1 MFGPSLVNSSSEKGK
16 DRPFNEHFDYL
27 LELGVFHANQSLLYR
42 RDLITTVS
50 DQVWD
55 KVENQETQKWL
66 RKWVPP
72 SHNAPGSSVLKKVDS
87 LLAEVQ
93 ADWEDLKEMLS
104 RIEAIGRYNRL
115 LT

>member
-1 MFGPSLVNSSSEKGK
+1 MFGPSLVNGSSEKGK

-42 RDLITTVS
+42 RNLITTIS
-50 DQVWD
+50 DEVRDQ
-55 KVENQETQKWL
+55 VENQDAQKWL
-66 RKWVPP
+66 RKWVSP
-72 SHNAPGSSVLKKVDS
+72 SHNTPGSSVFKKVDS
-87 LLAEVQ
+87 SLAEVQ

-104 RIEAIGRYNRL
+104 PIEAIGRYNRL